1 MRKFLAFL
9 WLSLLSC
16 ISFSFASNPAIVN
29 QSYVTNWDNVTIY
42 WTDVSDWWYVDVSIQ
57 DSDTQERIHIWTV
70 DIRDQEFSYIR
81 QGQAEQKILLE
92 PDNWWDSVQ
101 VSIWAN
107 NWSKTNSKNSEP
119 ITRMVISSVPKT
131 WPSGSL
137 IWIIIATFMI
147 FGGYIYIKKRA
158 AI

>member
-1 MRKFLAFL
+1 MRKFLAIL
-9 WLSLLSC
+9 WLNLLGC

-57 DSDTQERIHIWTV
+57 DPDTQEWIHIWTV
-70 DIRDQEFSYIR
+70 DIKDQEFSYMR
-81 QGQAEQKILLE
+81 QWQSEQKILLE
-92 PDNWWDSVQ
+92 PDNWGDSIQ
-101 VSIWAN
+101 VNIWN
-107 NWSKTNSKNSEP
+107 GVSKSSTSNSEP
-119 ITRMVISSVPKT
+119 ITRTVISSVPKT

-137 IWIIIATFMI
+137 IWIIVATLMI

-158 AI
+158 DI